1 MKISVEI
8 FELENDNFEEELK
21 KIFPFEV
28 DPIDTVIDLKKKIED
43 KEGWDPDDQ
52 FLFTSMFP
60 LYNNSMILGD
70 YLNEG
75 DTVTV
80 VTKDRSLRE
89 STKSNIKADPS
100 NDIIFITTGTTEH
113 FKIIPLN
120 RRIPEQQIKKSFLSK
135 YFSFGVCIG
144 QPTTGSDGK
153 MILRC
158 NIYKADAEAVEITI
172 DAKQDVF
179 QTRQGISL
187 PEKLFPKETKT
198 FNESENIK
206 GFLRQWMKDVLT
218 LVGVVGQAGA
228 ALAGV
233 PVPK

>member
-1 MKISVEI
+1 
-8 FELENDNFEEELK
+8 
-21 KIFPFEV
+21 
-28 DPIDTVIDLKKKIED
+28 
-43 KEGWDPDDQ
+43 
-52 FLFTSMFP
+52 
-60 LYNNSMILGD
+60 
-70 YLNEG
+70 LNEG

-80 VTKDRSLRE
+80 VTKDRLRNE
-89 STKSNIKADPS
+89 STESTANIKADPS

-158 NIYKADAEAVEITI
+158 DIYKADAEAVEITI
-172 DAKQDVF
+172 DGKQDVF
-179 QTRQGISL
+179 QTHQGISL

-233 PVPK
+233 PVPT